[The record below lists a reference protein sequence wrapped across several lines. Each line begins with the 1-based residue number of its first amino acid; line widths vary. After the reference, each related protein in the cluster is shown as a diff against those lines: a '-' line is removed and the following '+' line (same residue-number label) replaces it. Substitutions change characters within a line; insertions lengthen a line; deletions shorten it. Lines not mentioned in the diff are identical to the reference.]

1 MKGNCASQV
10 NWWKEGC
17 VKLKSIQID
26 LTRKHLP
33 APSLLSFL
41 LSVVVAFVTTFQAL
55 QPSQSILNEKEVAYQ
70 LSDYLLIRPCF
81 GLCAAEKGEKIQ
93 FLFWKLLF
101 FGAVVIFSKLRK
113 VRVIKLP
120 LGLLLWT
127 SNPHFKYMTKSGSD
141 KRHWREQQNSSTLLW
156 LDCTNYRTG
165 MNKRQ

>member
-1 MKGNCASQV
+1 M
-10 NWWKEGC
+10 
-17 VKLKSIQID
+17 KLKSIQID

-93 FLFWKLLF
+93 FLF
-101 FGAVVIFSKLRK
+101 
-113 VRVIKLP
+113 
-120 LGLLLWT
+120 
-127 SNPHFKYMTKSGSD
+127 
-141 KRHWREQQNSSTLLW
+141 
-156 LDCTNYRTG
+156 
-165 MNKRQ
+165 